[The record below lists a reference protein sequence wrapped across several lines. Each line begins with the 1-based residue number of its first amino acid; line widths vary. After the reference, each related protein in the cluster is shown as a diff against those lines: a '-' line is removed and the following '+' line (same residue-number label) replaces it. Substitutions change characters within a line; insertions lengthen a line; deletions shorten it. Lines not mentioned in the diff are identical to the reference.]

1 MTGSP
6 YLPSL
11 SENPSPRNPGGLPPL
26 VRFPLALSLVLLVA
40 WQLLRAFLWIRFA
53 PPGLSYG
60 EVLRVLGEGLLA
72 DLSAALAGSTLIIGL
87 CSLISTILAL
97 PSLLLLPWGIQ
108 AWAPARRVLF
118 RIAVTVGLMIVV
130 FLWISEWYF
139 FAEFESRFNTVAIDY
154 LIYPHEVFTNLR
166 ESYPLP
172 WIGLACLG
180 GGLALSTVLF
190 LRAPPVHWHSVPPAS
205 RWAWAG
211 AWVFLSGIG
220 IAHNQLQPTPPH
232 RQRVVSELSANGWT
246 SALRAAW
253 SRNLSY
259 PDFYPV
265 LDRTEAFRRVR
276 SLLTEPG
283 VEFVGPEVGPA
294 PKPTSDGSVDAEAEA
309 RWLDSARDSLR
320 RKIPGDPSKPRL
332 NLCIITEESLGAEFW
347 GCLGREK
354 DGRPD
359 TLTPR
364 MDRLVAEGATL
375 FTHLL
380 ADGNR
385 TIRGLEAIYSSF
397 PPLPGDAILARDKT
411 ENVETLAR
419 VLKRDDYA
427 TLFLYAGHGT
437 FDYIRSYSQR
447 NGWDRL
453 VEESD
458 FKNPVFRTAWGVS
471 DEDLL
476 QRGVEE
482 MRALHQAGK
491 PFLTTFMTVSN
502 HRPFTYPTGRIPEDP
517 NAHGR
522 DHAVRYAD
530 WALGDFFE
538 RARKEAF
545 WTNTVFVVIA
555 DHGARVYGSQTIPLR
570 SYQIPCVVVAPAL
583 RDLPRRIDAEASQMD
598 IAPTLLGMIGRPYE
612 SLFFGHNVL
621 DPVGARQARCLM
633 HHNRSVAV
641 YRDHRQV
648 VFGLNKTVEHWSG
661 EPGSGAMVRQPAPD
675 ARALEIRDDGVA
687 LFQVADELYTARR
700 FNLPTR
706 PPGQAPTPVTTGR

>member
-1 MTGSP
+1 MI
-6 YLPSL
+6 
-11 SENPSPRNPGGLPPL
+11 
-26 VRFPLALSLVLLVA
+26 VWQVLRVV
-40 WQLLRAFLWIRFA
+40 LWTRFA
-53 PPGLSYG
+53 PPGLGAS
-60 EVLRVLGEGLLA
+60 EVFQIFIAGFLA
-72 DLSAALAGSTLIIGL
+72 DVAAALAGTTLIIGL
-87 CSLISTILAL
+87 CALLSGVIAL
-97 PSLLLLPWGIQ
+97 PSLLLIPLGIR
-108 AWAPARRVLF
+108 AWNPTRRVLF
-118 RIAVTVGLMIVV
+118 RIAVTVALMVV
-130 FLWISEWYF
+130 IFLMISEWYF

-172 WIGLACLG
+172 WIGAGCLVG
-180 GGLALSTVLF
+180 GFALSALLF
-190 LRAPPVHWHSVPPAS
+190 LKAPPVRWPSVRPMA
-205 RWAWAG
+205 RWAFAAIWTLLA
-211 AWVFLSGIG
+211 GIG
-220 IAHNQLQPTPPH
+220 ITHNQLQPLPLH
-232 RQRVVSELSANGWT
+232 RQRVVAELSANGWA

-265 LDRTEAFRRVR
+265 LDRAEAFRRVR
-276 SLLTEPG
+276 SLLAEPG
-283 VEFVGPEVGPA
+283 VQFIGPEVTAA
-294 PKPTSDGSVDAEAEA
+294 PKPAADGTVDAEAEA
-309 RWLDSARDSLR
+309 RWLDAARDSLR
-320 RKIPGDPSKPRL
+320 RTIPGDPSKPRL
-332 NLCIITEESLGAEFW
+332 NLCIITEESLGSEFW

-364 MDRLVAEGATL
+364 MDQLVADGATL

-397 PPLPGDAILARDKT
+397 PPLPGDSILARDKT

-458 FKNPVFRTAWGVS
+458 FKSPVFRTAWGVS

-517 NAHGR
+517 SARQRH
-522 DHAVRYAD
+522 HAVRYAD

-583 RDLPRRIDAEASQMD
+583 PNLPRRIDAEASQMD

-621 DPVGARQARCLM
+621 DPAGARQARCLM

-641 YRDHRQV
+641 YRDRRQV
-648 VFGLNKTVEHWSG
+648 VFGLNKTLEYWSG
-661 EPGSGAMVRQPAPD
+661 DPGSGAMVRQPEPD
-675 ARALEIRDDGVA
+675 AAALALRDDGIA

-700 FNLPTR
+700 FNLPTL
-706 PPGQAPTPVTTGR
+706 PEAASKAAPGVVH

>member
-1 MTGSP
+1 M
-6 YLPSL
+6 
-11 SENPSPRNPGGLPPL
+11 
-26 VRFPLALSLVLLVA
+26 
-40 WQLLRAFLWIRFA
+40 RFA
-53 PPGLSYG
+53 PPGLGAS
-60 EVLRVLGEGLLA
+60 EVFRVFGTGFLA
-72 DLSAALAGSTLIIGL
+72 DVAAALAGTTLIIGL
-87 CSLISTILAL
+87 CALLSGVLAL
-97 PSLLLLPWGIQ
+97 PSLLLIPLGIR
-108 AWAPARRVLF
+108 AWNPTRRVLF
-118 RIAVTVGLMIVV
+118 RIAMTVALMVV
-130 FLWISEWYF
+130 LFLEISEWYF

-172 WIGLACLG
+172 WIGAGCLVG
-180 GGLALSTVLF
+180 GFALSAVLF
-190 LRAPPVHWHSVPPAS
+190 QKAPPVRWPSVRPLA
-205 RWAWAG
+205 RWAFAAAWTLLAG
-211 AWVFLSGIG
+211 LG
-220 IAHNQLQPTPPH
+220 IAHNQLQKTPPH
-232 RQRVVSELSANGWT
+232 RQRVVTELSANGWT

-265 LDRTEAFRRVR
+265 LDRTDAFRRVR
-276 SLLTEPG
+276 SLLAEPG
-283 VEFVGPEVGPA
+283 VQFVGPEVPAA
-294 PKPTSDGSVDAEAEA
+294 PKPAADGTVDAEAEA
-309 RWLDSARDSLR
+309 RWLDAARDSLR
-320 RKIPGDPSKPRL
+320 RRIPGDPSKPRL
-332 NLCIITEESLGAEFW
+332 NLCIITEESLGSEFW
-347 GCLGREK
+347 GSLGREK

-364 MDRLVAEGATL
+364 MDQLVTEGATL

-397 PPLPGDAILARDKT
+397 PPLPGDSILARDKT
-411 ENVETLAR
+411 ENVESLAR

-458 FKNPVFRTAWGVS
+458 FNSPVFRTAWGVS

-476 QRGVEE
+476 QRGVAE

-517 NAHGR
+517 NVHWR

-570 SYQIPCVVVAPAL
+570 SYQIPCVVVAPTL
-583 RDLPRRIDAEASQMD
+583 QNLPRRIDAEASQMD
-598 IAPTLLGMIGRPYE
+598 IVPTLLGMIGRPYE

-641 YRDHRQV
+641 YRDRRQV
-648 VFGLNKTVEHWSG
+648 VFGLNKTLEYWSG
-661 EPGSGAMVRQPAPD
+661 EPGSGAMVRQPEPD
-675 ARALEIRDDGVA
+675 TRALELRDDGIA

-700 FNLPTR
+700 FRLPT
-706 PPGQAPTPVTTGR
+706 PPTPATETANAR

>member
-1 MTGSP
+1 MADITG
-6 YLPSL
+6 
-11 SENPSPRNPGGLPPL
+11 
-26 VRFPLALSLVLLVA
+26 
-40 WQLLRAFLWIRFA
+40 
-53 PPGLSYG
+53 
-60 EVLRVLGEGLLA
+60 
-72 DLSAALAGSTLIIGL
+72 ALAGATLIIGL
-87 CSLISTILAL
+87 CSLVSAILAL
-97 PSLLLLPWGIQ
+97 PGLLLPPLGIRI
-108 AWAPARRVLF
+108 WIPARRVFF
-118 RIAVTVGLMIVV
+118 RIGIAIALVVVV
-130 FLWISEWYF
+130 FLAISEWYF

-172 WIGLACLG
+172 WIGVGCLT
-180 GGLALSTVLF
+180 GGLALASLLF
-190 LRAPPVHWHSVPPAS
+190 LKMPPVPWHSVPWRT
-205 RWAWAG
+205 RWAATS
-211 AWVFLSGIG
+211 AWVLATGLG
-220 IAHNQLQPTPPH
+220 VAHDQLRTLPPR

-276 SLLTEPG
+276 SLLAEPG
-283 VEFVGPEVGPA
+283 VEFLGPEVAPA
-294 PKPTSDGSVDAEAEA
+294 TKPAADGTLDAEAEA

-320 RKIPGDPSKPRL
+320 RKIPGDPSRPRL
-332 NLCIITEESLGAEFW
+332 NLCIITEESLGSEFW

-385 TIRGLEAIYSSF
+385 TIRRLEAIYSSF
-397 PPLPGDAILARDKT
+397 PPLPGDSILARDKT

-437 FDYIRSYSQR
+437 FDHIRSYSQR
-447 NGWDRL
+447 NDWDRL

-458 FKNPVFRTAWGVS
+458 FQAPVFRTAWGVS

-502 HRPFTYPTGRIPEDP
+502 HRPFNYPTGRIPEDP
-517 NAHGR
+517 GARQR

-583 RDLPRRIDAEASQMD
+583 RDLPRRIDVEASQMD
-598 IAPTLLGMIGRPYE
+598 IVPTLLGMIGRPYE

-621 DPVGARQARCLM
+621 DPVGVRQARCLM

-641 YRDHRQV
+641 YRDRQQV

-661 EPGSGAMVRQPAPD
+661 EPGSGTMTRMLDPD
-675 ARALEIRDDGVA
+675 APALARHEDGVA

-700 FNLPTR
+700 YNLPTR
-706 PPGQAPTPVTTGR
+706 PPAATEPATGRPPAR